1 MDLLSITFVKLMCL
15 VLCSKKVSSVNKK
28 ASQAVSR
35 NPLNFTHHLLIRKFC
50 VYYRNYQ
57 LIFEQSLNITSSNW
71 GITLFNLSIPFYLHW
86 KSMWVLLILIFSSFL
101 LLVIRSAVSQ
111 SISGADADCSAFHE
125 SLLRVRRAS
134 LWVLLKTKENL
145 ESFF

>member
-1 MDLLSITFVKLMCL
+1 MCL

-71 GITLFNLSIPFYLHW
+71 GITLFNFFY
-86 KSMWVLLILIFSSFL
+86 SLLLALEKHVSHVNSHFLFFSSIGHKECCQSEHQWCWCWLLCFSWVFAPSSSCITLGIVENKGEFGEFFL
-101 LLVIRSAVSQ
+101 R
-111 SISGADADCSAFHE
+111 GF
-125 SLLRVRRAS
+125 
-134 LWVLLKTKENL
+134 
-145 ESFF
+145 